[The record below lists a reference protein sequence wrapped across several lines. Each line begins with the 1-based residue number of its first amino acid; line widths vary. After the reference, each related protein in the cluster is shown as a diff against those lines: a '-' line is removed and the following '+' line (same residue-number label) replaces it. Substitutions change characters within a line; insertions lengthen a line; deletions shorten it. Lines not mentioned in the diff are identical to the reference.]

1 MLVGVLVAVA
11 AIGAAVVV
19 VAPRGLER
27 NAAAPAP
34 SGPPVAQATPP
45 GGAPV
50 ALSPTPG
57 PTPWPAPAVA
67 ATAAPHAPAVR
78 PPVTPAPSTAPAA
91 AAHAP
96 PPPPPPSPAPPPPL
110 EGGIWDT
117 GFENGS
123 GLLAWEAAYDPG
135 GGTIVPAIEC
145 APAAVAPHSGSC
157 YLEVTATTPA
167 SSVAA
172 RVPDPPLAGQ
182 RYRMTM
188 WLRCHGAASAVA
200 VVTFQDRYGA
210 GGGSSQ
216 AANSGPL
223 TLGGAWRQVT
233 LTLTAAENG
242 SFLEAELF
250 LNPGAGIDM
259 DDVSFAGP
267 F

>member
-1 MLVGVLVAVA
+1 MLVAIA

-19 VAPRGLER
+19 VAPRGLGQ
-27 NAAAPAP
+27 NAAATAP
-34 SGPPVAQATPP
+34 SAPSAPRATPSS
-45 GGAPV
+45 GAPV
-50 ALSPTPG
+50 ALSSTPG
-57 PTPWPAPAVA
+57 PTPWPAPSVV
-67 ATAAPHAPAVR
+67 ATAAPRTPAVR
-78 PPVTPAPSTAPAA
+78 PSMTPASTTAPSGAPRPVPT
-91 AAHAP
+91 AP
-96 PPPPPPSPAPPPPL
+96 PLPSPPPPPPL

-123 GLLAWEAAYDPG
+123 GLLAWEATYDPG

-157 YLEVTATTPA
+157 YLEVTTTAPS

-172 RVPDPPLAGQ
+172 RVPHPPLAGQ

-188 WLRCHGAASAVA
+188 WLRCHAAASAVV
-200 VVTFQDRYGA
+200 VVTFEDRYGA
-210 GGGSSQ
+210 AGASAQ

-223 TLGGAWRQVT
+223 TLDGAWRQVT
-233 LTLTAAENG
+233 LTLTAAVNG
-242 SFLEAELF
+242 SFLEAQLF